1 MNFKIFTPPHWSKL
15 PDVLKT
21 RGASGTWLLTIGK
34 LGFALL
40 GTAAINT
47 YAQNTGV
54 EKSATAESVPASQ
67 PIDISRLEPRAFLQ
81 ELIARNLEV
90 RYSQLN
96 TDVTRHLG
104 SAEGGLYEPTFFN
117 SIRKEGRNRQR
128 TIEEIGISN
137 AGLPVAIDRT
147 NSFESG
153 IRSRLPTGADISLSY
168 KRSNK
173 SSNIIEQNSLGFFGT
188 EYSGLLNLNL
198 KQPLLKNAGRSITE
212 TDKKIAELEYQ
223 AALQQ
228 LTQQTLKTSI
238 DGLNL
243 YWQLHRSQETVLL
256 RKDALATAKALF
268 SDAQARIT
276 AGRTP
281 SSALLELDGVA
292 LNREAELL
300 RGLQALRESQSKIS
314 TALDMLWD
322 NGKPA
327 ATSAQFSSTDL
338 MAYEAQPSLD
348 DMLLLWSPYQL
359 ALLRRQQA
367 QLRLDYARNQKKPVL
382 DFVMSYGNTGLGYNP
397 SDARSAT
404 KGGKYPDW
412 YVGLNL
418 EVPIGGNQKATEQF
432 LAQSSRLEQ
441 AELELQAIRHAFVN
455 DLTVKLGEL
464 QNARSVLKLSDNE
477 VKLRQSIFDNERTRV
492 NIGSGL
498 LSSLI
503 QRQTDL
509 IEARQRLLE
518 SQVRYEIALATWQ
531 FTRGSLLTDN
541 GIQVTGIAAYRN

>member
-1 MNFKIFTPPHWSKL
+1 MTFKTFFSPHWTRI
-15 PDVLKT
+15 PDVFQT
-21 RGASGTWLLTIGK
+21 RGVGHGLLQTICSC
-34 LGFALL
+34 GFLLL
-40 GTAAINT
+40 GTTAALD
-47 YAQNTGV
+47 AQAIEGQKNGAP
-54 EKSATAESVPASQ
+54 SQSTAGP
-67 PIDISRLEPRAFLQ
+67 PTDISRLEPRTFLQ
-81 ELIARNLEV
+81 ELVARNLEV
-90 RYSQLN
+90 QYSRLN
-96 TDVTRHLG
+96 TDVTRHLR
-104 SAEGGLYEPTFFN
+104 SAEAGIYEPTFFTN
-117 SIRKEGRNRQR
+117 VRKEGRDRQR

-147 NSFESG
+147 SSYESG
-153 IRSRLPTGADISLSY
+153 IRSRLPTGADICLSY
-168 KRSNK
+168 KRVNK
-173 SSNIIEQNSLGFFGT
+173 KSNIIERDSFGLFGT
-188 EYSGLLNLNL
+188 EYSNLLNINL

-243 YWQLHRSQETVLL
+243 YWQLHRSQETVRL
-256 RKDALATAKALF
+256 RTDALATAKALF

-281 SSALLELDGVA
+281 QSALLELDGVA

-300 RGLQALRESQSKIS
+300 RGMQTLRESQSKIS
-314 TALDMLWD
+314 TALDMLWERD
-322 NGKPA
+322 KPA
-327 ATSAQFSSTDL
+327 STSAQYSSTDIS
-338 MAYEAQPSLD
+338 ANEAQPSLD

-397 SDARSAT
+397 SDAKNST
-404 KGGKYPDW
+404 MGGKYPDW

-418 EVPIGGNQKATEQF
+418 EVPIGGSQKATEQF
-432 LAQSSRLEQ
+432 LAQTSRLEQ

-455 DLTVKLGEL
+455 DLTVKLGDL
-464 QNARSVLKLSDNE
+464 QNAHSVLRLSDNE
-477 VKLRQSIFDNERTRV
+477 VKLRQSIFDNERVRV

-503 QRQTDL
+503 QKQTDL
-509 IEARQRLLE
+509 IEAQQRLLE
-518 SQVRYEIALATWQ
+518 NQVRYEIALATWQ
-531 FTRGSLLTDN
+531 YTRGSLLSDN
-541 GIQVTGIAAYRN
+541 GIQVTGISSYRN

>member
-1 MNFKIFTPPHWSKL
+1 MGTTVALDAQAIEGQKN
-15 PDVLKT
+15 
-21 RGASGTWLLTIGK
+21 GASS
-34 LGFALL
+34 
-40 GTAAINT
+40 
-47 YAQNTGV
+47 Q
-54 EKSATAESVPASQ
+54 SPAGPS
-67 PIDISRLEPRAFLQ
+67 IDISQLEPRTFLQ
-81 ELIARNLEV
+81 ELVARNLEV
-90 RYSQLN
+90 QYSRLN
-96 TDVTRHLG
+96 TDVTRHLR
-104 SAEGGLYEPTFFN
+104 SAEAGIYEPTFFTN
-117 SIRKEGRNRQR
+117 VRKEGRNRQR

-147 NSFESG
+147 SSYESG

-168 KRSNK
+168 KRANK
-173 SSNIIEQNSLGFFGT
+173 KSNIIERDSFGLFGT
-188 EYSGLLNLNL
+188 EYSNLLNINL

-243 YWQLHRSQETVLL
+243 YWQLHRSQETVRL

-281 SSALLELDGVA
+281 QSALLELDGVA

-300 RGLQALRESQSKIS
+300 RGMQALRESQSKIS
-314 TALDMLWD
+314 TALDMLWEKD
-322 NGKPA
+322 KPA
-327 ATSAQFSSTDL
+327 STSAQFSSTDL
-338 MAYEAQPSLD
+338 SANEAQPSLD
-348 DMLLLWSPYQL
+348 EMLLLWSPYQL

-397 SDARSAT
+397 SDAKNASM
-404 KGGKYPDW
+404 GGKYPDW

-418 EVPIGGNQKATEQF
+418 EVPLGGSQKATEQF
-432 LAQSSRLEQ
+432 LAQTSRLEQ
-441 AELELQAIRHAFVN
+441 AELELLAIRHAFVN
-455 DLTVKLGEL
+455 DLTVKLGDL
-464 QNARSVLKLSDNE
+464 QNAHSVLRLSDNE
-477 VKLRQSIFDNERTRV
+477 VKLRQSIFDNERVRV

-503 QRQTDL
+503 QKQTDL
-509 IEARQRLLE
+509 IEAQQRLLE
-518 SQVRYEIALATWQ
+518 NQVRYEITLATWKY
-531 FTRGSLLTDN
+531 TRGSLLSDN
-541 GIQVTGIAAYRN
+541 GIQVTGISSYRN